1 MPGYADNH
9 TNCTLEAGRTIDL
22 EGVVTALTPAAA
34 PLPTPTTERL
44 LARARRG
51 EAGALG
57 LLIARCLPD
66 LHKWAHRR
74 LPRWIRSAADTH
86 DVVQDAVLGTLA
98 RLDAFQ
104 PQGRRALAGYLR
116 TAVRNRI
123 ADEHRRA
130 ARWLVSAAPAEALP
144 SDAASPL
151 QQAIDHE
158 TERRYRAA
166 LARLSTRDQQ
176 LIVAHFELD
185 YSHAQLGC
193 MIGRSPHA
201 ARMALTRAIARLAA
215 QMRD

>member
-1 MPGYADNH
+1 VA
-9 TNCTLEAGRTIDL
+9 AS
-22 EGVVTALTPAAA
+22 TPA
-34 PLPTPTTERL
+34 LPHRTPSSERL
-44 LARARRG
+44 LARARG
-51 EAGALG
+51 GDASAIGQ
-57 LLIARCLPD
+57 LIARCLPD

-74 LPRWIRSAADTH
+74 LPRWVRSASDTH

-104 PQGRRALAGYLR
+104 PHGRRALASYLR
-116 TAVRNRI
+116 AAVRNRI

-130 ARWLVSAAPAEALP
+130 ARWIASSDGVEALP
-144 SDAASPL
+144 AETASPL
-151 QQAIDHE
+151 QRAIGAE
-158 TERRYRAA
+158 TERRYREA
-166 LARLSTRDQQ
+166 LAMLPARDQQ

-215 QMRD
+215 RLRD

>member
-1 MPGYADNH
+1 M
-9 TNCTLEAGRTIDL
+9 E
-22 EGVVTALTPAAA
+22 TPTPVPA
-34 PLPTPTTERL
+34 PPTPTSQRL

-51 EAGALG
+51 DASAFGQLV
-57 LLIARCLPD
+57 ARCVPD
-66 LHKWAHRR
+66 LRKWAHRR
-74 LPRWIRSAADTH
+74 LPRWVRSAADTN

-104 PQGRRALAGYLR
+104 PHGRRALASYLR
-116 TAVRNRI
+116 AAVRHRI

-130 ARWLVSAAPAEALP
+130 ARWVPSNEGAEALP
-144 SDAASPL
+144 SGEASPL
-151 QQAIDHE
+151 QHAIGAE
-158 TERRYRAA
+158 TDRRYREA
-166 LARLSTRDQQ
+166 LAGLTTRDQQ

-215 QMRD
+215 RMRD

>member
-1 MPGYADNH
+1 M
-9 TNCTLEAGRTIDL
+9 
-22 EGVVTALTPAAA
+22 
-34 PLPTPTTERL
+34 
-44 LARARRG
+44 
-51 EAGALG
+51 
-57 LLIARCLPD
+57 
-66 LHKWAHRR
+66 
-74 LPRWIRSAADTH
+74 RSAADTN

-104 PQGRRALAGYLR
+104 PQGRRALASYLR

-130 ARWLVSAAPAEALP
+130 ARWIASAVPLDALPDEAL
-144 SDAASPL
+144 SPL
-151 QQAIDHE
+151 QRVIGAE
-158 TERRYRAA
+158 AERRYRGA
-166 LARLSTRDQQ
+166 LARLSSRDQQ

-215 QMRD
+215 RMRD

>member
-1 MPGYADNH
+1 MA
-9 TNCTLEAGRTIDL
+9 AS
-22 EGVVTALTPAAA
+22 TPTTAA
-34 PLPTPTTERL
+34 PLDQL
-44 LARARRG
+44 V
-51 EAGALG
+51 
-57 LLIARCLPD
+57 ARCVPD
-66 LHKWAHRR
+66 LRKWAHRR
-74 LPRWIRSAADTH
+74 LARWVRSAADTN
-86 DVVQDAVLGTLA
+86 DVVQDAVLGLLA
-98 RLDAFQ
+98 RLDGFQ
-104 PQGRRALAGYLR
+104 PHGRRALASYLR
-116 TAVRNRI
+116 TSVRHRI

-130 ARWLVSAAPAEALP
+130 ARWLTTSAPIDALR

-151 QQAIDHE
+151 QQAIDAE

-166 LARLSTRDQQ
+166 LARLSSRDQQ

>member
-1 MPGYADNH
+1 MP
-9 TNCTLEAGRTIDL
+9 TSQ
-22 EGVVTALTPAAA
+22 
-34 PLPTPTTERL
+34 RL

-51 EAGALG
+51 DASAWGQLV
-57 LLIARCLPD
+57 ARCLPD
-66 LHKWAHRR
+66 LRRWAHRR
-74 LPRWIRSAADTH
+74 LPRWVRSAADTN

-104 PQGRRALAGYLR
+104 PHGRRALAGYLR

-130 ARWLVSAAPAEALP
+130 ARWMSSPAPLEGLP
-144 SDAASPL
+144 SEEISPL
-151 QQAIDHE
+151 QRAIGAE
-158 TERRYRAA
+158 TERRYRDA
-166 LARLSTRDQQ
+166 LARLSSRDQQ

-215 QMRD
+215 RMRD

>member
-1 MPGYADNH
+1 MA
-9 TNCTLEAGRTIDL
+9 AS
-22 EGVVTALTPAAA
+22 TPCAA
-34 PLPTPTTERL
+34 PLRTPTSQRL
-44 LARARRG
+44 YARAQRG
-51 EAGALG
+51 DASAMG
-57 LLIARCLPD
+57 LLIARWLPD
-66 LHKWAHRR
+66 LRRWAHRR
-74 LPRWIRSAADTH
+74 LPRWVRSAADTN

-104 PQGRRALAGYLR
+104 PHGRRALAAYLR
-116 TAVRNRI
+116 AAVRNRI

-130 ARWLVSAAPAEALP
+130 ARWLSSTAPIEGLR

-151 QQAIDHE
+151 EQAIDAE
-158 TERRYRAA
+158 TERRYRDA

-215 QMRD
+215 YMRA

>member
-1 MPGYADNH
+1 
-9 TNCTLEAGRTIDL
+9 
-22 EGVVTALTPAAA
+22 VSALTPTA
-34 PLPTPTTERL
+34 PLPTPTSQRL
-44 LARARRG
+44 LSRARRG
-51 EAGALG
+51 DTGALG
-57 LLIARCLPD
+57 LLIARCLPP
-66 LHKWAHRR
+66 LRRWAHRR
-74 LPRWIRSAADTH
+74 LPRWVRSAADTN

-104 PQGRRALAGYLR
+104 PQGRRALASYLR

-130 ARWLVSAAPAEALP
+130 ARWLTSAAEHDGLT
-144 SDAASPL
+144 SEAASPL
-151 QQAIDHE
+151 EQAIDRE
-158 TERRYRAA
+158 TERRYRDA

-215 QMRD
+215 HMRD

>member
-1 MPGYADNH
+1 MA
-9 TNCTLEAGRTIDL
+9 
-22 EGVVTALTPAAA
+22 V
-34 PLPTPTTERL
+34 PTPMPAPQTPTSQRL
-44 LARARRG
+44 LARARHG
-51 EAGALG
+51 DAGAFGQLV
-57 LLIARCLPD
+57 ARCLPD
-66 LHKWAHRR
+66 LRKWAHRR
-74 LPRWIRSAADTH
+74 LPRWVRSAADTN

-104 PQGRRALAGYLR
+104 PHGRRALASYLR

-130 ARWLVSAAPAEALP
+130 ARWASSNDAIEALP

-151 QQAIDHE
+151 QQAIGAE
-158 TERRYRAA
+158 TERTYREALAA
-166 LARLSTRDQQ
+166 LSMRDQQ

-215 QMRD
+215 RMRD